1 LRVEQIITTA
11 PHDAA
16 RPGRRSGALRF
27 LPGAAGIIALVAIMA
42 TAVLSAI
49 STKDYVFLPAP
60 AEAIDTHI
68 KIPGHPLRPGRGTL
82 SITFIYE
89 QSQVNLLMRLWD
101 SLNPDASIYTPQQ
114 LFGPG
119 PVPTQQQQQ
128 QVSIKDMLDSKTNAE
143 VAALNAQGYP
153 IAGEEVVVGQIDPQ
167 SNAVGVLHIGDIIVS
182 ANGHAVHTLQGLVQ
196 AERGV
201 RPGDSIAVVVR
212 RLGANSSPRGQGQ
225 TIRTFS
231 ARIKTMG
238 NSGRA
243 VIGIA
248 PTTAFSALPK
258 LPFTITIDSG
268 DIGGPSAG
276 LMFALAIYNRLSPV
290 DLTHGHKIA
299 GTGTIDADGY
309 IGSIGGVKQKVI
321 GAHQSGAQYFF
332 VPRSESND
340 DPRSYADAKSY
351 AAANGITLVPV
362 STLQQAIDFLKRL
375 H

>member
-1 LRVEQIITTA
+1 MRAEQITTA
-11 PHDAA
+11 PRDAA
-16 RPGRRSGALRF
+16 RPRRRSGALRF
-27 LPGAAGIIALVAIMA
+27 LPGAAGVIALVAIMA

-49 STKDYVFLPAP
+49 PTKDYVFLPAP

-68 KIPGHPLRPGRGTL
+68 TIAGHPLRPGRGTL

-89 QSQVNLLMRLWD
+89 QSQVNLLTRLWD
-101 SLNPDASIYTPQQ
+101 SLNPDVSIYTPRQ
-114 LFGPG
+114 LFGSG

-167 SNAVGVLHIGDIIVS
+167 SNAVGVLRIGDIIVS
-182 ANGHAVHTLQGLVQ
+182 ANGHTVHSLQGLVQ
-196 AERGV
+196 AERGL
-201 RPGDSIAVVVR
+201 RPGDSIALVVR
-212 RLGANSSPRGQGQ
+212 RLGGGSLSRAQGQ
-225 TIRTFS
+225 TARTFTT
-231 ARIKTMG
+231 RIKTLD
-238 NSGRA
+238 NNGRA
-243 VIGIA
+243 IIGIA

-276 LMFALAIYNRLSPV
+276 LMFALAIYNRLSST

-299 GTGTIDADGY
+299 GTGQIDADGY
-309 IGSIGGVKQKVI
+309 VYPIGGVKQKVI

-332 VPRSESND
+332 VPQSENYSE
-340 DPRSYADAKSY
+340 AKPY

>member
-1 LRVEQIITTA
+1 MRVEQITTA
-11 PHDAA
+11 PDAAA

-27 LPGAAGIIALVAIMA
+27 LPGAAGIVALVAIMA
-42 TAVLSAI
+42 TAVLSI
-49 STKDYVFLPAP
+49 IPTSDTVFLPAP

-68 KIPGHPLRPGRGTL
+68 TIPGHPLRPGRGTL

-89 QSQVNLLMRLWD
+89 QSRVNLLTRLWD
-101 SLNPDASIYTPQQ
+101 SLNPDASIYTSQQ
-114 LFGPG
+114 LYGPG
-119 PVPTQQQQQ
+119 PAPTQQQQQ
-128 QVSIKDMLDSKTNAE
+128 QVSIKEMLDSKTDAE
-143 VAALNAQGYP
+143 VAALNALGYP
-153 IAGEEVVVGQIDPQ
+153 IAGEEIVVGQIDPH
-167 SNAVGVLHIGDIIVS
+167 SNANGVLRVGDIIVS

-196 AERGV
+196 AERGL

-212 RLGANSSPRGQGQ
+212 RLGAGPLAGGRVQ
-225 TIRTFS
+225 TARTFT
-231 ARIKTMG
+231 ARIKTLG
-238 NSGRA
+238 SNGRA
-243 VIGIA
+243 IIGIV

-258 LPFTITIDSG
+258 LPFTIAIDSG

-299 GTGTIDADGY
+299 GTGMIDADGY
-309 IGSIGGVKQKVI
+309 VGSIGGVKQKVI

-332 VPRSESND
+332 VPQSESND
-340 DPRSYADAKSY
+340 DPRSYADARSY

-362 STLQQAIDFLKRL
+362 STLQQAIDVLRRL